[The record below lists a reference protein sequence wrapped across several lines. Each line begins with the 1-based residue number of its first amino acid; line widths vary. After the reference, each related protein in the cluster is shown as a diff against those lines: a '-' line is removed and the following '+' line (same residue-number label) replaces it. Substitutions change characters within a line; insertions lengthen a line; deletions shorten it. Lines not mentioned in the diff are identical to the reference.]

1 MGGGLLKTMSARK
14 IEIVNA
20 KILKGLKS
28 KDEYLKI
35 MQQCAEEGEAL
46 QKKDDQALQK
56 LSREDEKVRPEI
68 IREIKGI
75 EMSEFEDVSRVYLGE
90 DDKVFIEIIDKL
102 EEWKEGFKKA
112 KEESKN
118 GKDNGSDTKQ
128 VEPNS
133 GDNA

>member
-1 MGGGLLKTMSARK
+1 MGGGFLKIMSARK
-14 IEIVNA
+14 IEIVNE

-118 GKDNGSDTKQ
+118 GKDNSSDTKQ

>member
-1 MGGGLLKTMSARK
+1 MGGGLHKIMSARK

-112 KEESKN
+112 KQDDEKN
-118 GKDNGSDTKQ
+118 NGSDTKQ
-128 VEPNS
+128 V
-133 GDNA
+133 

>member
-1 MGGGLLKTMSARK
+1 MSARK

-118 GKDNGSDTKQ
+118 GKDNGDSAKQKITDT
-128 VEPNS
+128 

>member
-1 MGGGLLKTMSARK
+1 MGGGLHKIMSARK

-46 QKKDDQALQK
+46 QKKDDQALQH

-128 VEPNS
+128 KITDT

>member
-1 MGGGLLKTMSARK
+1 MSARK
-14 IEIVNA
+14 IEIINE

-46 QKKDDQALQK
+46 QKKDDQALQH

-75 EMSEFEDVSRVYLGE
+75 EMSEFEDVSRVYHGLEEE
-90 DDKVFIEIIDKL
+90 DKDKVFIEIIDKL

-118 GKDNGSDTKQ
+118 GKDNGDSAKQKITDT
-128 VEPNS
+128 